1 MASDAGHLAG
11 QFFAAAR
18 ALACH
23 RGTLQER
30 LADAYAD
37 HLLAVTVQDLPAALQ
52 STFRELEE
60 QLNRAAPDDADDDP
74 FQIAARE
81 LSDAEARASI
91 ERILLLYGRLA
102 AATSNQAGSD

>member
-1 MASDAGHLAG
+1 MATGERAPLAA

-23 RGTLQER
+23 VGTLQER

-37 HLLAVTVQDLPAALQ
+37 HLLAVTVQDLPADLQ
-52 STFRELEE
+52 DAFRQVEE
-60 QLNRAAPDDADDDP
+60 QLNTAAPTADDDDDP
-74 FQIAARE
+74 FQVAAGA

-91 ERILLLYGRLA
+91 ERILLLYG
-102 AATSNQAGSD
+102 